1 MSMGNLAAS
10 TRFGL
15 ACLGL
20 SLASAC
26 GGSSETPEESS
37 GPSGPADSMFLVPSS
52 LDALADE
59 AWFDHPWPS
68 DMRRDPDGSI
78 HLTGYYNPRNVA
90 LIRAYIEAML
100 GQLDGF
106 SPVGAGYLRFTG
118 PVDSS
123 TLPSGPQASLN
134 EGASVQLIDVDDAS
148 PERGQR
154 KLVTLHWRLEEGAYW
169 RPYTLAF
176 MPTLGYPLR
185 PSTRYA
191 LVVTDALRASDGSAV
206 GVASEL
212 RQVLGLA
219 DAGAN
224 TQSLQ
229 QDWAPALDVLE
240 ASGIE
245 REHIVHLTV
254 FTTSDP
260 THDAMVVA
268 DHAKTRQPA
277 PTVNEAAWQL
287 VEQGTDYDVYEGSYG
302 PSPDYQRG
310 TPPFES
316 LGDGGSFEFDTNGTP
331 IVQRDFDARF
341 ALAVPKGSACP
352 MPADGYPVV
361 MYAHGTGGSYRS
373 VLGTT
378 ATSLAKRCLAAM
390 GVDQIMHP
398 GRLPEGSWSPELLFF
413 NISNPEAMRT
423 NIRQS
428 AVDEV
433 VRARLIR
440 ESGITVPASVSA
452 TESPISIAQSPVVF
466 FGHSQGGLNGPL
478 FLAIDDA
485 ARGGVLSGSGSMTTI
500 TLTDKTK
507 PDPSIAALTKSILLA
522 LHRTEYEEL
531 NHLHPGLS
539 LVQAIGDVVDPIHY
553 VPMII
558 QRPRPGFAPKS
569 IYQTEGVNADFSG
582 DNYTPPYAI
591 EVQAVAMGLP
601 WMNPVIHMTNE
612 ATYSGLDPVTIPAD
626 GLTGNLASG
635 QASGVLAQWPASDA
649 SDGHFV
655 VFQVAEAREQAAQ
668 FCRNLVD
675 EPKGRVPAP

>member
-1 MSMGNLAAS
+1 MGNLAAS
-10 TRFGL
+10 TRFALL

-20 SLASAC
+20 AVASAC
-26 GGSSETPEESS
+26 GGSSEDAGGTS
-37 GPSGPADSMFLVPSS
+37 GPSGPASSLFLVPSS
-52 LDALADE
+52 LDDLAE
-59 AWFDHPWPS
+59 ESWFDHPWPS
-68 DMRRDPDGSI
+68 DLRRDPDGSV
-78 HLTGYYNPRNVA
+78 HLTGYYNPRSVA
-90 LIRAYIEAML
+90 LIRAYLEAMV

-118 PVDSS
+118 PIDPS
-123 TLPSGPQASLN
+123 TLPVDPLASLD
-134 EGASVQLIDVDDAS
+134 ESASVQLVDVDEAS
-148 PERGQR
+148 PERGTR
-154 KLVTLHWRLEEGAYW
+154 KLVTLHWREEEGAYW
-169 RPYTLAF
+169 RPNTLAF
-176 MPTLGYPLR
+176 MPTMGYPLR

-191 LVVTDALRASDGSAV
+191 LVVTDALRASDGSDV
-206 GVASEL
+206 GVAAEL

-219 DAGAN
+219 SAGSA
-224 TQSLQ
+224 TQPLQ
-229 QDWAPALDVLE
+229 QDWAPAVGVLE
-240 ASGIE
+240 SSGIE
-245 REHIVHLTV
+245 RERIVHLTV

-260 THDAMVVA
+260 TRDAMVVA
-268 DHAKTRQPA
+268 DHAKSRQPA
-277 PTVNEAAWQL
+277 PAVDDSAWTL
-287 VEQGTDYDVYEGSYG
+287 AEEGTDYDVYEGSYG

-310 TPPFES
+310 TPPFQS
-316 LGDGGSFEFDTNGTP
+316 IGDGGSFEFDASGTP
-331 IVQRDFDARF
+331 VVQREFDARF
-341 ALAVPKGSACP
+341 ALAVPKEPACP

-398 GRLPEGSWSPELLFF
+398 GRLPAGNWTPELLFF
-413 NISNPEAMRT
+413 NFQNPEAMRT

-440 ESGITVPASVSA
+440 ESGVTVPASVSA
-452 TESPISIAQSPVVF
+452 TGSAIPIARSPVVF

-478 FLAIDDA
+478 FLAIDDG

-500 TLTDKTK
+500 TMTDKTK
-507 PDPSIAALTKSILLA
+507 PDPSIAALTKSLLLA
-522 LHRTEYEEL
+522 LHSSEYEEL

-539 LVQAIGDVVDPIHY
+539 LVQTIGDVVDPIHY

-601 WMNPVIHMTNE
+601 WMDPVIHMVDE
-612 ATYSGLDPVTIPAD
+612 ATYSGLDPVSISAE
-626 GLTGNLASG
+626 GLAGNLAG
-635 QASGVLAQWPASDA
+635 GKATGVLAQWPASEA

-655 VFQVAEAREQAAQ
+655 VFQIPEARDQAAQ

-675 EPKGRVPAP
+675 DPIGRVPAP